1 MGRDILACVRHKR
14 LAQSG
19 VVSQPG
25 DISALLQD
33 LRKPLG
39 CNRSTGS
46 VTGTRMCSLAPLKSK
61 QSGNAR
67 AHRARRSPV

>member
-19 VVSQPG
+19 VVSQPS
-25 DISALLQD
+25 DIAALLQD

-39 CNRSTGS
+39 CKRSTGS
-46 VTGTRMCSLAPLKSK
+46 VTGTRMCSLAPL
-61 QSGNAR
+61 
-67 AHRARRSPV
+67 